1 MDQGLVVDRRD
12 LIAKKSMRWT
22 TEERFAFIWDESLVI
37 GNYDRDRRKVMFLT
51 SLEPEE
57 RDEAT
62 EWFEREIMR
71 ELITKE
77 EEDKDEKDRD

>member
-1 MDQGLVVDRRD
+1 MNRRD
-12 LIAKKSMRWT
+12 LIAKKSIRWT

-37 GNYDRDRRKVMFLT
+37 GNYDRDRRRVMFLT
-51 SLEPEE
+51 SLEQEE

-71 ELITKE
+71 ELIIKE
-77 EEDKDEKDRD
+77 EEDKDETKKDSD

>member
-1 MDQGLVVDRRD
+1 MDQGLIVDRRD
-12 LIAKKSMRWT
+12 LIAKKSIRWT

-37 GNYDRDRRKVMFLT
+37 GHYDRDRRKVMFLT

-62 EWFEREIMR
+62 EWFEKEIMQ
-71 ELITKE
+71 ELIKKD
-77 EEDKDEKDRD
+77 EDPDEKDSD